1 MTNQAPPGIQYLP
14 QDQIFIEAARAVR
27 NRECRIKANRA
38 IEQLGS
44 WLKAH
49 DLPDHTDNYAHKK
62 DVTLETRLKRA
73 KNLLL
78 ELHSHLTEPYQL
90 EISQVLKYIAD
101 GKYDPLHSNEF
112 GVIHFQMNP
121 RPAEFDPEDVV
132 EQVLEI
138 AERVWQLEE
147 GDDDD
152 DNQTGSSRP
161 MPR

>member
-1 MTNQAPPGIQYLP
+1 ML
-14 QDQIFIEAARAVR
+14 
-27 NRECRIKANRA
+27 
-38 IEQLGS
+38 S
-44 WLKAH
+44 WIGTQKKS
-49 DLPDHTDNYAHKK
+49 PD
-62 DVTLETRLKRA
+62 ET
-73 KNLLL
+73 
-78 ELHSHLTEPYQL
+78 P
-90 EISQVLKYIAD
+90 